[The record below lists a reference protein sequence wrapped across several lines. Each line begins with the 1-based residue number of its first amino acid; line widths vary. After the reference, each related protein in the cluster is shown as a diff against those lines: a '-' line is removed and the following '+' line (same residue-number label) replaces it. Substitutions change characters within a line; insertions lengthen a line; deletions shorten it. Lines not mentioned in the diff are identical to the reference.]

1 LLRSS
6 DPVLRPREISVHV
19 AAVRLEHVH
28 KKFGDT
34 LAVDDVSFDVHP
46 GEFLTMLGPS
56 GCGKTT
62 LLRMIAGFIKP
73 SAGQVYIKGEEVT
86 HKPPHKRRTGMVFQ
100 SYALFPHMTIFDNL
114 AYGLTLRKLSRAE
127 IASRIGESL
136 ELIRLTGYEK
146 RYPREL
152 SGGQQQR
159 VALAR
164 AIIIQ
169 PDVLLLDEPLSNLDY
184 KLRMAMRSEVRRI
197 HRNTGIT
204 TIFVTHD
211 QGEALTMSDRVV
223 ILSGGRVMQI
233 GKPTDIY
240 ERPTSKFVADFIGEA
255 NFFEGKVI
263 SCTASEVRVSV
274 GPLVLHAALTGE
286 KVPRIGHGA
295 SVSVRPEKIRMHRER
310 ESQGN
315 GDGANAYDATIEEY
329 DYLGSVVRYYLRL
342 GNALTLKVDEKNISG
357 VLYRPGEAVVVEI
370 PPHDCFVLPVE
381 G

>member
-1 LLRSS
+1 
-6 DPVLRPREISVHV
+6 
-19 AAVRLEHVH
+19 
-28 KKFGDT
+28 
-34 LAVDDVSFDVHP
+34 
-46 GEFLTMLGPS
+46 
-56 GCGKTT
+56 
-62 LLRMIAGFIKP
+62 
-73 SAGQVYIKGEEVT
+73 
-86 HKPPHKRRTGMVFQ
+86 
-100 SYALFPHMTIFDNL
+100 MTIFDNL
-114 AYGLTLRKLSRAE
+114 AYGLTLRKLPRAE
-127 IASRIGESL
+127 IASRIGEAL

-146 RYPREL
+146 RHPREL

-197 HRNTGIT
+197 QRNTGIT
-204 TIFVTHD
+204 TMFVTHD

-240 ERPTSKFVADFIGEA
+240 ERPESKFVADFIGEA
-255 NFFEGKVI
+255 NFFEGKVVT
-263 SCTASEVRVSV
+263 CTASEVGISV

-286 KVPRIGHGA
+286 KTPWVGQGA
-295 SVSVRPEKIRMHRER
+295 SVSVRPEKIRMHRGSG
-310 ESQGN
+310 SQGN
-315 GDGANAYDATIEEY
+315 GDGTNAYDATIEEY

-342 GNALTLKVDEKNISG
+342 GNALTVKVDEKNVSG

-370 PPHDCFVLPVE
+370 PPQDCFVLPVE

>member
-1 LLRSS
+1 V
-6 DPVLRPREISVHV
+6 PV
-19 AAVRLEHVH
+19 AAVRLEHVN

-34 LAVDDVSFDVHP
+34 LAVDDVSFEVHP

-62 LLRMIAGFIKP
+62 LLRTIAGFIRP
-73 SAGQVYIKGEEVT
+73 SAGHVYIKEEEVT

-100 SYALFPHMTIFDNL
+100 SYALFPHMTVFDNL
-114 AYGLTLRKLSRAE
+114 AYGLTLRKLPRAE
-127 IASRIGESL
+127 IAARIGEAL

-197 HRNTGIT
+197 QRNTGIT
-204 TIFVTHD
+204 TMFVTHD

-223 ILSGGRVMQI
+223 ILNGGRVMQI
-233 GKPTDIY
+233 GAPADIY
-240 ERPTSKFVADFIGEA
+240 ERPANKFVADFIGEA
-255 NFFEGKVI
+255 NFFEGKVVTC
-263 SCTASEVRVSV
+263 SPSEVGISV
-274 GPLVLHAALTGE
+274 GPLALRAMLTGE
-286 KVPRIGHGA
+286 KVPRVGQGA
-295 SVSVRPEKIRMHRER
+295 SVSVRPEKIRMHRDGGKGR
-310 ESQGN
+310 
-315 GDGANAYDATIEEY
+315 GDGDGMNAYDATIEEY

-342 GNALTLKVDEKNISG
+342 GNALTVKVDEKNVSG

-370 PPHDCFVLPVE
+370 PAQDCFVLPVE

>member
-1 LLRSS
+1 V
-6 DPVLRPREISVHV
+6 PV
-19 AAVRLEHVH
+19 AAVRLEHVG
-28 KKFGDT
+28 KTFGDT
-34 LAVDDVSFDVHP
+34 PAVEDVSFEVYQ

-62 LLRMIAGFIKP
+62 LLRMIAGFVNP
-73 SAGQVYIKGEEVT
+73 SAGRVFIKEEDVT
-86 HKPPHKRRTGMVFQ
+86 RKPPHKRRTGMVFQ
-100 SYALFPHMTIFDNL
+100 SYALFPHMTVFENL
-114 AYGLTLRKLSRAE
+114 AYGLTLRKLPRAE
-127 IASRIGESL
+127 IASRIGECL
-136 ELIRLTGYEK
+136 ALVRLTGYEK

-197 HRNTGIT
+197 QRNTGIT
-204 TIFVTHD
+204 TMFVTHD

-240 ERPTSKFVADFIGEA
+240 EKPANKFVADFIGEA
-255 NFFEGKVI
+255 NFFEGKVVT
-263 SCTASEVRVSV
+263 CTASEVGVSV
-274 GPLVLHAALTGE
+274 GSLVLHAALTGE
-286 KVPRIGHGA
+286 KAPRVGHGA
-295 SVSVRPEKIRMHRER
+295 SVSVRPEKIRMRQRSERREN
-310 ESQGN
+310 GN
-315 GDGANAYDATIEEY
+315 GTNAYDATIEEY

-342 GNALTLKVDEKNISG
+342 GDALTVKVDEKNVSG
-357 VLYRPGEAVVVEI
+357 VEYRRGEPVVVEI
-370 PPHDCFVLPVE
+370 PPQDCFVLPVE

>member
-1 LLRSS
+1 MQ
-6 DPVLRPREISVHV
+6 V
-19 AAVRLEHVH
+19 ATVRLEHVT
-28 KKFGDT
+28 KTFGDT
-34 LAVDDVSFDVHP
+34 PAVEDVSFEVNP

-73 SAGQVYIKGEEVT
+73 SGGHIYITEEEVT
-86 HKPPHKRRTGMVFQ
+86 DKPPHKRRTGMVFQ
-100 SYALFPHMTIFDNL
+100 SYALFPHMTILENL
-114 AYGLTLRKLSRAE
+114 SYGLTLRKLPRAA
-127 IASRIGESL
+127 IASRIGEAL

-197 HRNTGIT
+197 QRNTGIT
-204 TIFVTHD
+204 TMFVTHD

-223 ILSGGRVMQI
+223 ILSRGRVMQI
-233 GKPTDIY
+233 GKPTEIY
-240 ERPTSKFVADFIGEA
+240 ERPVNKFVADFIGEA
-255 NFFEGKVI
+255 NFFEGKVV
-263 SCTASEVRVSV
+263 ALNPSEVGVSV
-274 GPLVLHAALTGE
+274 GPLVLHVALGGE
-286 KVPRIGHGA
+286 EAPRVGQSA
-295 SVSVRPEKIRMHRER
+295 SVSVRPEKIRVHRGGGGPKN
-310 ESQGN
+310 GN
-315 GDGANAYDATIEEY
+315 GMNVYNATIQEY

-342 GNALTLKVDEKNISG
+342 GNALTVKVDEKNVSG
-357 VLYRPGEAVVVEI
+357 VLYRPGETVVVEI
-370 PPHDCFVLPVE
+370 PPRDCFVLPVE
-381 G
+381 D